1 MAQMVPGDQ
10 INVALRK
17 QLLLGMF
24 PASPAAAHSRFY
36 YLLFFR
42 TAAGVS
48 LQLCG
53 NMFKAGPC
61 KVPARAGPWSLAALG
76 MPPPCLASAAI
87 LLLGKGSDGG
97 ISSSISHPAWS
108 STILVSHN
116 LYGFTLCKVLPF
128 LPCFPAEPK
137 HLPV

>member
-24 PASPAAAHSRFY
+24 PASPAAAHSHFY

-53 NMFKAGPC
+53 NMLKAGPRQEA
-61 KVPARAGPWSLAALG
+61 KGLLGLVPGPWQRAAPGYAGCLPG
-76 MPPPCLASAAI
+76 ICGHTPPCPL
-87 LLLGKGSDGG
+87 DGAVL
-97 ISSSISHPAWS
+97 SSSSRPAWS
-108 STILVSHN
+108 STIPGSYIVCLYLV
-116 LYGFTLCKVLPF
+116 
-128 LPCFPAEPK
+128 
-137 HLPV
+137 

>member
-17 QLLLGMF
+17 QLLLGIF
-24 PASPAAAHSRFY
+24 PASPAAAHSHFY

-53 NMFKAGPC
+53 NMLKAGPC
-61 KVPARAGPWSLAALG
+61 KEPPARAGPWPLAALAV
-76 MPPPCLASAAI
+76 PPPCLASVTT
-87 LLLGKGSDGG
+87 LLHDKAFDEG
-97 ISSSISHPAWS
+97 ISSSLSHPAWPT
-108 STILVSHN
+108 TIFVSYFVCLYLV
-116 LYGFTLCKVLPF
+116 
-128 LPCFPAEPK
+128 
-137 HLPV
+137 

>member
-61 KVPARAGPWSLAALG
+61 KVPARAGPWPLAFHL
-76 MPPPCLASAAI
+76 
-87 LLLGKGSDGG
+87 
-97 ISSSISHPAWS
+97 PAWHLLPPFCMTKPLMEEFHPPS
-108 STILVSHN
+108 SAQPGPAPSLSH
-116 LYGFTLCKVLPF
+116 TLCAFILCRVSPF
-128 LPCFPAEPK
+128 LPCFPAGPK
-137 HLPV
+137 HLPG

>member
-24 PASPAAAHSRFY
+24 PASPAAAHSHFY

-53 NMFKAGPC
+53 NMLKAGPC
-61 KVPARAGPWSLAALG
+61 KGPARAGPWPLAAVG
-76 MPPPCLASAAI
+76 MPTPCLASAA
-87 LLLGKGSDGG
+87 
-97 ISSSISHPAWS
+97 
-108 STILVSHN
+108 
-116 LYGFTLCKVLPF
+116 TLSPWQSL
-128 LPCFPAEPK
+128 
-137 HLPV
+137 

>member
-24 PASPAAAHSRFY
+24 PASPAAAHSHFY

-53 NMFKAGPC
+53 NMLKVGPRREA
-61 KVPARAGPWSLAALG
+61 KGLLGLVPGPWQRVAPGHAASLPSIFGHPSPWQAL
-76 MPPPCLASAAI
+76 
-87 LLLGKGSDGG
+87 
-97 ISSSISHPAWS
+97 
-108 STILVSHN
+108 
-116 LYGFTLCKVLPF
+116 
-128 LPCFPAEPK
+128 
-137 HLPV
+137 

>member
-24 PASPAAAHSRFY
+24 PASPTAARSHFY

-42 TAAGVS
+42 TAAEVS
-48 LQLCG
+48 FQLCG
-53 NMFKAGPC
+53 NMLKAGPC
-61 KVPARAGPWSLAALG
+61 KV
-76 MPPPCLASAAI
+76 
-87 LLLGKGSDGG
+87 LLGLVPGPQQPWACCL
-97 ISSSISHPAWS
+97 PAWCLLPS
-108 STILVSHN
+108 FSMTKPLMEEFRPPSPTQPGPAPSLCAFILYS
-116 LYGFTLCKVLPF
+116 VLAF
-128 LPCFPAEPK
+128 LLCFPAEPK

>member
-24 PASPAAAHSRFY
+24 PASPTAARSHFY

-42 TAAGVS
+42 TAAEVS
-48 LQLCG
+48 FQLCG
-53 NMFKAGPC
+53 NMLKAGPC
-61 KVPARAGPWSLAALG
+61 KVPARAGPWPSAALG
-76 MPPPCLASAAI
+76 MLPTCLVSAAI
-87 LLLGKGSDGG
+87 LLHDKASDGG

-108 STILVSHN
+108 STILVC
-116 LYGFTLCKVLPF
+116 LYLV
-128 LPCFPAEPK
+128 
-137 HLPV
+137 

>member
-1 MAQMVPGDQ
+1 MVPGDQ

-24 PASPAAAHSRFY
+24 PASPAAAHSHFY

-53 NMFKAGPC
+53 NMLKAGPC
-61 KVPARAGPWSLAALG
+61 KGPARAGPWPLAALG
-76 MPPPCLASAAI
+76 MPTPCLASAATPSPWQS
-87 LLLGKGSDGG
+87 L
-97 ISSSISHPAWS
+97 
-108 STILVSHN
+108 
-116 LYGFTLCKVLPF
+116 
-128 LPCFPAEPK
+128 
-137 HLPV
+137 

>member
-24 PASPAAAHSRFY
+24 PASPAAAHSHFY
-36 YLLFFR
+36 YLLFFSA
-42 TAAGVS
+42 AAGVS

-53 NMFKAGPC
+53 NMLKAGPW
-61 KVPARAGPWSLAALG
+61 PLAALG
-76 MPPPCLASAAI
+76 MPPPCLASAAT
-87 LLLGKGSDGG
+87 LLHDKASDAG

-108 STILVSHN
+108 STILV
-116 LYGFTLCKVLPF
+116 LYLVCLYLV
-128 LPCFPAEPK
+128 
-137 HLPV
+137 

>member
-24 PASPAAAHSRFY
+24 PASPAAAHSHFY

-53 NMFKAGPC
+53 NMLKAGPRRAREGSSLPAASLGRGASLPVAPPAPC
-61 KVPARAGPWSLAALG
+61 GPVLQLRCCVPVSCVGFYPRV
-76 MPPPCLASAAI
+76 MPR
-87 LLLGKGSDGG
+87 
-97 ISSSISHPAWS
+97 
-108 STILVSHN
+108 
-116 LYGFTLCKVLPF
+116 
-128 LPCFPAEPK
+128 FPAHP
-137 HLPV
+137 

>member
-24 PASPAAAHSRFY
+24 PASPAAARSHFY

-53 NMFKAGPC
+53 ITF
-61 KVPARAGPWSLAALG
+61 RAGPRRAHTSLPEHPWG
-76 MPPPCLASAAI
+76 MQHPCL
-87 LLLGKGSDGG
+87 
-97 ISSSISHPAWS
+97 
-108 STILVSHN
+108 
-116 LYGFTLCKVLPF
+116 LP
-128 LPCFPAEPK
+128 
-137 HLPV
+137 

>member
-24 PASPAAAHSRFY
+24 PASPAAARSHFY

-53 NMFKAGPC
+53 NMLKAGPRQQA
-61 KVPARAGPWSLAALG
+61 KGLLGLVPGLWQWVALG
-76 MPPPCLASAAI
+76 HAAFF
-87 LLLGKGSDGG
+87 SM
-97 ISSSISHPAWS
+97 A
-108 STILVSHN
+108 
-116 LYGFTLCKVLPF
+116 
-128 LPCFPAEPK
+128 
-137 HLPV
+137 